1 MLMVGL
7 EQEKGRWRWLLPT
20 VLLPTSKVAYW
31 HSCPVLVELPS
42 FPVAY
47 KRSLRLLAWSDH
59 QYTGWLAIT
68 ARTFIGG
75 DFIDETFGFKTFQHE
90 DSS

>member
-7 EQEKGRWRWLLPT
+7 EQEKGQWRWLLPTVSLPTVLLPTVSLPTVLLPT
-20 VLLPTSKVAYW
+20 VLLPTSKVAYR

-47 KRSLRLLAWSDH
+47 KRSLRLLA
-59 QYTGWLAIT
+59 
-68 ARTFIGG
+68 
-75 DFIDETFGFKTFQHE
+75 
-90 DSS
+90 